1 MPAIMVG
8 TSLDGKK
15 QLVRPGTSN
24 SLKELDIVWSDHQQL
39 GMPAPGTDPGLR
51 FRRRDD
57 YAVELFREIQRDLGD
72 LPRVNRALLEL
83 GRFYNPMVNGPIVDL
98 PTRRRILE
106 LLEAARE
113 DEARQILDQRLA
125 LYARLDDG
133 GSGGRE
139 E

>member
-1 MPAIMVG
+1 
-8 TSLDGKK
+8 
-15 QLVRPGTSN
+15 
-24 SLKELDIVWSDHQQL
+24 
-39 GMPAPGTDPGLR
+39 MPAPGTDPGLR

-106 LLEAARE
+106 LLEATRE

-133 GSGGRE
+133 GPGVRE
-139 E
+139 ERPSESDGGMDR

>member
-1 MPAIMVG
+1 
-8 TSLDGKK
+8 
-15 QLVRPGTSN
+15 
-24 SLKELDIVWSDHQQL
+24 VWSDHQQL

-133 GSGGRE
+133 GSGVRE
-139 E
+139 ERPSESDGGMDR